1 MAQVRVASQP
11 GDLLLVDNIRSAHCR
26 EPFEGPRQVL
36 VGMAEAMRMPV
47 PTDGGAA

>member
-1 MAQVRVASQP
+1 MDPEQVV
-11 GDLLLVDNIRSAHCR
+11 IRTAHSR

-47 PTDGGAA
+47 AAGGNAA